1 MIDLEKMKLPKENEL
16 KYSIAHL
23 IINENN
29 GMILGAF
36 RNRNDAEKY
45 ISGASDHI
53 QIRTL
58 RIIE

>member
-1 MIDLEKMKLPKENEL
+1 MIDLDKLKLPKENEL

-36 RNRNDAEKY
+36 RNKGDAEKY
-45 ISGASDHI
+45 ILGASDHI
-53 QIRTL
+53 QIRVL